1 MIEVL
6 ANIVA
11 GIIAGS
17 MWLTAITLLSG
28 LIVGISCWL
37 FSLKM

>member
-17 MWLTAITLLSG
+17 MMLTAVTLLSG
-28 LIVGISCWL
+28 LIVGVSCWL
-37 FSLKM
+37 FSIKM